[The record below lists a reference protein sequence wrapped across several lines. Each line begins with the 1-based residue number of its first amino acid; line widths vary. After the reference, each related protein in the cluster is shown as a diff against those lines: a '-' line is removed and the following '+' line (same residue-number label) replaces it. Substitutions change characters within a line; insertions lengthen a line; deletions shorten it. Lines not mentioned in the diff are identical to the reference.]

1 MDPLPDSRDLRPGG
15 SRDVRG
21 GGGRSRSVSPNRGY
35 ERKRPPPR
43 STKDVPSKRGDGD
56 AKPEADEVRDGSG
69 GSRGSSPRRARDKA
83 PLAKTSRSS
92 SQDEPP
98 ERPDQSPDTSA
109 PEEGQEAKAGGG
121 DTYSDWSDDDDDDI
135 LTRGDAAAAD
145 SVKKEVLSDAHN
157 DATSEDKPEDA
168 GDPNLIEVDAVPVS
182 PEESPRSAAGGE
194 AISDVLDIDW
204 SVLVKEVDRPK
215 DGAAATAEKRS
226 SARERYSGA
235 RVLARIGISRDLA
248 GEDLAHKV
256 VEFCQAEL
264 AKDKAAA
271 AANQDAAAA
280 GGAAVA
286 EAADG
291 GGASVEAGDFQLEHL
306 TAGFHVAALAARR
319 QQSWALGSCGRY
331 CRALSARRD
340 LRLRRALCKVYEPSS
355 SGPAENVDLE
365 LYQRSLQLYQ
375 SRTQVPLQC

>member
-1 MDPLPDSRDLRPGG
+1 M
-15 SRDVRG
+15 
-21 GGGRSRSVSPNRGY
+21 
-35 ERKRPPPR
+35 
-43 STKDVPSKRGDGD
+43 PSKRGDGD

-194 AISDVLDIDW
+194 GAAAVEDEFDPISDDELEALIDESGGKEPAPEPGQAISDVLDIDW